1 MYADD
6 CQIYLSFTDAGSLTM
21 TRFNEC
27 LKNVKIWMD
36 KNALK
41 LNAEKT
47 KLKVFSPK
55 NQISNFNL
63 SFENAVIEPSDTVDI
78 LGVKLGQ
85 NINYTSFIS
94 KKVQVI
100 SFHLRNLQH
109 VKESL
114 NVHTKTLL
122 IKNLVLSNL
131 DYCNSLLVCATD
143 KDLKPLKMLLN
154 RAVRFICN
162 VPWRGHITP
171 FLQKLHILP
180 IRHRIRFKI
189 CLLAFRIINNQAP
202 IYLKEKFETFYPT
215 TSINL
220 RVGFGRDEL
229 MFKPLPT
236 STRKDTIFDKFTKE
250 WNLLPFHI
258 RTSNSVAIFKKKLK
272 TFLFRDAFLIS

>member
-1 MYADD
+1 MGDNQENVLRKENVALVMLDSSSAFDTVDHELLLNKLEFNFGIKGKALQLIQSYLQERTFSVKVGNTQSQPKRVLFGVPQGSLLGPLFYILYTKELEVVVKECGFKLHMYADD

-41 LNAEKT
+41 LNADKT

-55 NQISNFNL
+55 NQLSNFNL
-63 SFENAVIEPSDTVDI
+63 SFENSVIEPSDTVDI

-85 NINYTSFIS
+85 NINYASFIS

-131 DYCNSLLVCATD
+131 DYCNSLLICATD

-162 VPWRGHITP
+162 VP
-171 FLQKLHILP
+171 
-180 IRHRIRFKI
+180 
-189 CLLAFRIINNQAP
+189 
-202 IYLKEKFETFYPT
+202 
-215 TSINL
+215 
-220 RVGFGRDEL
+220 
-229 MFKPLPT
+229 
-236 STRKDTIFDKFTKE
+236 
-250 WNLLPFHI
+250 
-258 RTSNSVAIFKKKLK
+258 
-272 TFLFRDAFLIS
+272 